1 MHGTWVI
8 RLWTSDIKNR
18 TSNIR
23 HWTLDIGHL
32 SSDIANWTL
41 DIGLRTSN
49 IENQA
54 LDIRDQNQISDIRHD
69 QASDIENRTSDI
81 GHGI

>member
-1 MHGTWVI
+1 MGHWTMDIRHQKSDIEHQTLDI
-8 RLWTSDIKNR
+8 RLW
-18 TSNIR
+18 
-23 HWTLDIGHL
+23 
-32 SSDIANWTL
+32 
-41 DIGLRTSN
+41 TSN